1 MICGISFLFS
11 LSNFL
16 EQYEREMLELRR
28 AMEALQAKL
37 SRAEE
42 RLFGNESPGQNKR
55 TREGDNLGSPANSG
69 GSGNGSKDRYSRS
82 SDDGCKE
89 MDQLLQR
96 LLSAEEEMKREH
108 DLLTALD
115 KKQKLI
121 EAQEQKVGFFYYF
134 SIYFLS

>member
-1 MICGISFLFS
+1 
-11 LSNFL
+11 
-16 EQYEREMLELRR
+16 
-28 AMEALQAKL
+28 MEALQVKL

-42 RLFGNESPGQNKR
+42 RLFGNESPGQQNKR
-55 TREGDNLGSPANSG
+55 PRDNENGNGGAVGSPTNSI
-69 GSGNGSKDRYSRS
+69 GSGNGAVDRYSRS
-82 SDDGCKE
+82 SDDGGCKE

-121 EAQEQKVGFFYYF
+121 EAQEQKVKTQLYEQLLHCYRIFFIRF
-134 SIYFLS
+134 M

>member
-1 MICGISFLFS
+1 MS
-11 LSNFL
+11 
-16 EQYEREMLELRR
+16 ELRR
-28 AMEALQAKL
+28 AMEALQMKL

-42 RLFGNESPGQNKR
+42 RLFGNESPGQQPKR
-55 TREGDNLGSPANSG
+55 ESLHGGAAGSPTNSV
-69 GSGNGSKDRYSRS
+69 GSGNGSKERFSRG
-82 SDDGCKE
+82 SDESCKE

-121 EAQEQKVGFFYYF
+121 EAQEQKVY
-134 SIYFLS
+134 I

>member
-1 MICGISFLFS
+1 M
-11 LSNFL
+11 
-16 EQYEREMLELRR
+16 
-28 AMEALQAKL
+28 KL

-42 RLFGNESPGQNKR
+42 RLFGNESPGQQSKR
-55 TREGDNLGSPANSG
+55 SRDGDNANGAAGSPTNSV
-69 GSGNGSKDRYSRS
+69 GSGSGSKDRFSRA

-121 EAQEQKVGFFYYF
+121 EAQEQKVSTCLVFFCKNNSSESNYGSNTVLLNSRYI
-134 SIYFLS
+134 SRLLDWIL